1 MLKNSLTLVPARRD
15 HHQAKWLFATFIAS
29 LGMFF
34 LATLATYV
42 LIRTQIY
49 MPIQR
54 AYQPLEMPTSF
65 WISSAFLFATSFFL
79 ERAVWFVRRERQ
91 RPFVSSLLWAA
102 ACSVLFLVSQNG
114 GMTELALH
122 HFQTIDGSSKFFGI
136 CFVLVLVHALHVAG
150 GLVFLGYIIYG
161 ARRGRYDHERHW
173 SVNHCAGYWH
183 FLDVVWLAMVLT
195 FWITG

>member
-1 MLKNSLTLVPARRD
+1 MLKNSLTLIPARRD

-49 MPIQR
+49 LPIQR
-54 AYQPLEMPTSF
+54 AYQPLSMPTSF
-65 WISSAFLFATSFFL
+65 WFSTACLFATSIFL

-91 RPFVSSLLWAA
+91 QPFQVSLWIAA
-102 ACSVLFLVSQNG
+102 AFSLLFLVTQQE
-114 GMTELALH
+114 GMTTLALRH
-122 HFQTIDGSSKFFGI
+122 YDSIDGSTKFFGI

-150 GLVFLGYIIYG
+150 GLIFLGYIIYG

-183 FLDVVWLAMVLT
+183 FLDIVWLAMVLT